1 MGVTLFMTVG
11 TGGKTKEGIR
21 SLAHGLLSAIIHYNP
36 DQIVFFGSDDSKE
49 TVSSLKEQYHEEK
62 KKGVA
67 DHEFIMITGV
77 DDFNECFGKM
87 RRKIEEY
94 EDHEII
100 IDYTSGTKT
109 MTMSA
114 AICSMLYHTKLN
126 LISGERGEAGI
137 VIPGTENQREQNLY
151 SAYDELLFDRVKDL
165 FNSYRFEDARSTLNE
180 IVILEDRETYRK
192 MIDAYDQWDR
202 FNHNAA
208 FEMLKDIRDDGVSQN
223 KAFLGE
229 LVHRKD
235 NLEYFIIDLI
245 NNASRRIEEEKY
257 DDAAARL
264 YRTIELIAQARLADM
279 NLIDKKRFRDNMVFA
294 IRLDTLKERL
304 DDETVHKYCDG
315 QKKEDM
321 EKNTIKLSLYKNYA
335 LLYDLEDE
343 LGVKFN
349 GDKHLQTL
357 LQSRNNSI
365 LAHGLRSVEKDVAKD
380 LFEKAIEYTKIAL
393 LDELVGA
400 AKFHEL

>member
-11 TGGKTKEGIR
+11 TGRKTKESIR

-36 DQIVFFGSDDSKE
+36 DQIVFFGSDNSKE

-62 KKGVA
+62 KKEIA

-114 AICSMLYHTKLN
+114 AICSMLYHNKLN
-126 LISGERGEAGI
+126 LVSGERGEDGV

-151 SAYDELLFDRVKDL
+151 SAYDELLFDKVKDL

-180 IVILEDRETYRK
+180 IVILEDREIYRK

-202 FNHNAA
+202 FNHNAT
-208 FEMLKDIRDDGVSQN
+208 FKTLEDVKDDRVSQN
-223 KAFLGE
+223 KAFLGK
-229 LVHRKD
+229 LVHNKD
-235 NLEYFIIDLI
+235 LKFFIVDLI
-245 NNASRRIEEEKY
+245 NNAARRIEEGKY
-257 DDAAARL
+257 DDAVARL
-264 YRTIELIAQARLADM
+264 YRTIELIAQTRLM
-279 NLIDKKRFRDNMVFA
+279 NMKLIEEGRFKDYMVFA
-294 IRLDTLKERL
+294 IRLDMLKEKL
-304 DDETVHKYCDG
+304 GDEAVNKYRDG
-315 QKKEDM
+315 QEENDM
-321 EKNTIKLSLYKNYA
+321 EKGVIKVGLYRSYA
-335 LLYDLEDE
+335 LLYDLNDE
-343 LGVKFN
+343 LGLKFN
-349 GDKHLQTL
+349 GDRRLQNL
-357 LQSRNNSI
+357 LQSRNRSI
-365 LAHGLRSVEKDVAKD
+365 LAHGLAPVEKNAAEE
-380 LFEKAIEYTKIAL
+380 LFGIVVEYARIVSSDKLSET
-393 LDELVGA
+393 A
-400 AKFHEL
+400 AFPKL